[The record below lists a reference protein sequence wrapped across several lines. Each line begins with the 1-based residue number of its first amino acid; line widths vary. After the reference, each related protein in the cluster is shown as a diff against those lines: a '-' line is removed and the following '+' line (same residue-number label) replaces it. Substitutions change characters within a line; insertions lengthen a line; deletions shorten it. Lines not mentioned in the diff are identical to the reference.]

1 VSKSELNWSESEEGQ
16 DFKAA
21 FKFLSLLC
29 SERKANALVESLR
42 GAKVVDHAAKDLLR
56 AAQLPLLPR
65 DEPHVDDD
73 LKRIQKG
80 KPLAPV
86 LLIRGD
92 LASGLPLMVAD
103 GYHRICRG
111 GLFQRERARTL
122 PHRRPKRVM
131 DFRSLFGEPAG
142 QSWLQLAELALAFIL
157 SASIGLE
164 REIRQKSA
172 GLRTYTLV
180 GFSSALVMLVSKYG
194 FTNILD
200 SGRVVLDP
208 SRIAAQIVSGIGF
221 IGGGLIF
228 VRKDIVRG
236 LTTAATVWLTAAV
249 GMACGAGL
257 PILAIAVTFGHFVVV
272 FVFPSI
278 ERRLPKSRWAPSSL
292 QISYQDGRGVLREVL
307 SCCTGSEFA
316 VSRVQ
321 VERDPSREIGA
332 APVADQ
338 DTLNS
343 EEAIGGDWTSRKGI
357 VTLRVEVRGAKS
369 VARLAERLS
378 EIDGVT
384 SVQAGDGNLTSD

>member
-1 VSKSELNWSESEEGQ
+1 
-16 DFKAA
+16 
-21 FKFLSLLC
+21 
-29 SERKANALVESLR
+29 
-42 GAKVVDHAAKDLLR
+42 
-56 AAQLPLLPR
+56 
-65 DEPHVDDD
+65 
-73 LKRIQKG
+73 
-80 KPLAPV
+80 
-86 LLIRGD
+86 
-92 LASGLPLMVAD
+92 
-103 GYHRICRG
+103 
-111 GLFQRERARTL
+111 
-122 PHRRPKRVM
+122 M
-131 DFRSLFGEPAG
+131 DFRSLLGEPTG
-142 QSWLQLAELALAFIL
+142 QGWVQLAELALAFVL

-164 REIRQKSA
+164 REMRQKSA

-194 FTNILD
+194 FTDILE

-236 LTTAATVWLTAAV
+236 LTTAATVWLTATV

-257 PILAIAVTFGHFVVV
+257 PILAIAVTFGHFIVIAL
-272 FVFPSI
+272 FPAI
-278 ERRLPKSRWAPSSL
+278 ERRLPKSRWAPTSL

-307 SCCTGSEFA
+307 ACCTGSEFA

-321 VERDPSREIGA
+321 VERDPAHEVGSAR
-332 APVADQ
+332 VASQ
-338 DTLNS
+338 ETLS
-343 EEAIGGDWTSRKGI
+343 PEDALGGSWTPPPKGI

-384 SVQAGDGNLTSD
+384 SVQIGDANFATE